1 MIYLDTSA
9 IVKLLVQEEHSKEVH
24 KAVEL
29 KPVRTVSIAFV
40 EVLSALSRK
49 SDLDDDE
56 RVAAVREFQASWHRF
71 NPVPTDSI
79 LEVAGVLTRSYQ
91 LRAFDAIH
99 LAAAKELGPPST
111 ILFAVYDL
119 DLARAAHREGFKL
132 LTDPKFKLAIS

>member
-9 IVKLLVQEEHSKEVH
+9 IVKLLVQEENSKEVH
-24 KAVEL
+24 KAVDR
-29 KPVRTVSIAFV
+29 KPVRSVSIAFV
-40 EVLSALSRK
+40 EVLSALARK

-56 RVAAVREFQASWHRF
+56 RVAAVREFLASWHRF

-99 LAAAKELGPPST
+99 LAAAKELGPSST
-111 ILFAVYDL
+111 VLFAVYDL
-119 DLARAAHREGFKL
+119 ELARAARKEGFKL
-132 LTDPKFKLAIS
+132 IPDPKFQLG